1 MILLWDRPV
10 LGYESSI
17 KFNAERRKAM
27 KTKTNVK
34 AGLGGSTPGLK
45 G

>member
-1 MILLWDRPV
+1 VRE
-10 LGYESSI
+10 YQET
-17 KFNAERRKAM
+17 AM

-34 AGLGGSTPGLK
+34 AGQDSRGGTIYVSG